1 MTENT
6 VEKDVEVSFNIKDL
20 LDQINSKIDRIG
32 DKLDA
37 AIKTHEE
44 RIDTIE
50 HRVSV
55 HSGIFKAFGMIIG
68 ALSALFV
75 WLHR

>member
-1 MTENT
+1 MN
-6 VEKDVEVSFNIKDL
+6 DNPDNRIQVSYDIKDIL
-20 LDQINSKIDRIG
+20 NEINSKIDKIG
-32 DKLDA
+32 DKLDS

-75 WLHR
+75 WLHK

>member
-1 MTENT
+1 MPESIPQPE
-6 VEKDVEVSFNIKDL
+6 VVFSLKDILNE
-20 LDQINSKIDRIG
+20 INSKIDKIG

-55 HSGIFKAFGMIIG
+55 HTGIFKAFGMIIG

>member
-1 MTENT
+1 MNNNP
-6 VEKDVEVSFNIKDL
+6 DNRIQVSYDIKDIL
-20 LDQINSKIDRIG
+20 NEINSKIDKIG

>member
-1 MTENT
+1 MN
-6 VEKDVEVSFNIKDL
+6 DNPDNRIQVSYDIKDIL
-20 LDQINSKIDRIG
+20 NEINSKIDKIG

>member
-1 MTENT
+1 MN
-6 VEKDVEVSFNIKDL
+6 DNPDNRIQVSYDIKDIL
-20 LDQINSKIDRIG
+20 NEINSKIDKIG

-75 WLHR
+75 WLHK

>member
-1 MTENT
+1 MPETIPNQQQ
-6 VEKDVEVSFNIKDL
+6 EVSYSIKDL
-20 LDQINSKIDRIG
+20 LDQINSKIDKIG

>member
-1 MTENT
+1 MPESTPQPE
-6 VEKDVEVSFNIKDL
+6 VVFSLKDILNE
-20 LDQINSKIDRIG
+20 INGKIDRIS

-55 HSGIFKAFGMIIG
+55 HTGIFKAFGMIIG

>member
-1 MTENT
+1 MPESTPQPE
-6 VEKDVEVSFNIKDL
+6 VVFSLKDILNE
-20 LDQINSKIDRIG
+20 INGKIDKIG

>member
-1 MTENT
+1 MN
-6 VEKDVEVSFNIKDL
+6 DNPDNRIQVSYDIKDIL
-20 LDQINSKIDRIG
+20 NEINSKIDKIG
-32 DKLDA
+32 DKLDS

-50 HRVSV
+50 HKVSV

>member
-1 MTENT
+1 MN
-6 VEKDVEVSFNIKDL
+6 DNPDNRIQVSYDIKDIL
-20 LDQINSKIDRIG
+20 NEINSKIDKIG
-32 DKLDA
+32 DKLDS